1 MTVAEIA
8 QQCFLNSP
16 NWRNQNPL
24 VIPDESTRRTAA
36 TPHGKAHSWMLGYD
50 HRPDENHQESPTS
63 SLNKHQQFPI
73 LELRLSDKVS
83 GPQPGVGGED
93 LRWCKWNKG
102 SVVTIAI
109 GS

>member
-8 QQCFLNSP
+8 QHCFLNSP

-63 SLNKHQQFPI
+63 SLNTNNSPF
-73 LELRLSDKVS
+73 LNS
-83 GPQPGVGGED
+83 GVGLD
-93 LRWCKWNKG
+93 LDSELMVHK
-102 SVVTIAI
+102 SI
-109 GS
+109 G